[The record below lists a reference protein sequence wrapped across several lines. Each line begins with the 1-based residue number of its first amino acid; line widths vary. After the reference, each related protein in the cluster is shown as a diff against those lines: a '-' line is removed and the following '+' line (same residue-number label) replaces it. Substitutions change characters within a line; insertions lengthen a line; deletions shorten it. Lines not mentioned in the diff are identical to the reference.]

1 VAERPHRQ
9 RPPRQRSD
17 QSGYPTALARGFGGA
32 IFFSLPLLM
41 TMEMWRL
48 GFSIDHLRIAL
59 LLLLFFPILVGVSHF
74 TGFEETTG
82 WRQDVRDACA
92 AYLVGFVTSI
102 GILWL
107 TSILHFDLSPHEAIG
122 MAALETVPASLGAI
136 LAQGQFG
143 QTDDKDR
150 ERKPVTYG
158 GELFFMMVG
167 AIFFAFNVAPTE
179 EMILMAFKMN
189 AWHVV
194 GLAVFSL
201 LLMHAVVYAVEFTGQ
216 AQAPAGISWWMLFLR
231 WTVVGYAIALVVGA
245 YTLWT
250 FGRFD
255 AMGVAP
261 SVESIIVLGFPASFG
276 AAGARLI
283 L

>member
-1 VAERPHRQ
+1 MSERSERQ
-9 RPPRQRSD
+9 GPSKRRNRGSA
-17 QSGYPTALARGFGGA
+17 YPTALARGIGGA

-48 GFSIDHLRIAL
+48 GFYIDHFRIAVL
-59 LLLLFFPILVGVSHF
+59 LILFFPILVGVSHF
-74 TGFEETTG
+74 AGFEKTSG
-82 WRQDVRDACA
+82 WRQDVTDASA
-92 AYLVGFVTSI
+92 AYLVGFVTAI
-102 GILWL
+102 AILWL
-107 TSILHFDLSPHEAIG
+107 TSVLRFDMSTHEVIG
-122 MAALETVPASLGAI
+122 MASLQAVPASLGAI

-143 QTDDKDR
+143 QSERKDR
-150 ERKPVTYG
+150 QKIPNTYP

-179 EMILMAFKMN
+179 EMILIAYKMN

-194 GLAVFSL
+194 GLAAFSL

-216 AQAPAGISWWMLFLR
+216 AQAPPGISWWMLFLR
-231 WTVVGYAIALVVGA
+231 WSVVGYAIALLVGA

-255 AMGVAP
+255 SMGLP
-261 SVESIIVLGFPASFG
+261 PTVESIIVLGFPASLG

>member
-1 VAERPHRQ
+1 MSERPQ
-9 RPPRQRSD
+9 REGPSRRRTN
-17 QSGYPTALARGFGGA
+17 QSGYPTALARGIGGA

-48 GFSIDHLRIAL
+48 GFYIDHVRIAL
-59 LLLLFFPILVGVSHF
+59 LLLLFFPMLVGVSHF
-74 TGFEETTG
+74 AGFEETTG
-82 WRQDVRDACA
+82 WRQDVLDACA

-102 GILWL
+102 AILWL
-107 TSILHFDLSPHEAIG
+107 ASILRFDMSPHEVIG
-122 MAALETVPASLGAI
+122 MASLEAVPASLGAI

-143 QTDDKDR
+143 QSHKDK

-158 GELFFMMVG
+158 GELFFMLVG

-179 EMILMAFKMN
+179 EMILIAFKMN
-189 AWHVV
+189 AWHIV
-194 GLAVFSL
+194 GVALFSL

-216 AQAPAGISWWMLFLR
+216 AQAPAGISWWLLFLR
-231 WTVVGYAIALVVGA
+231 WTVVGYAIALLVGA

-255 AMGVAP
+255 SMGISPGVA
-261 SVESIIVLGFPASFG
+261 SIIVLGFPASFG

>member
-1 VAERPHRQ
+1 
-9 RPPRQRSD
+9 
-17 QSGYPTALARGFGGA
+17 
-32 IFFSLPLLM
+32 M

-48 GFSIDHLRIAL
+48 GFYVDHVRIAL
-59 LLLLFFPILVGVSHF
+59 LLFLFFPVLVALSHF
-74 TGFEETTG
+74 AGFEETTG
-82 WRQDVRDACA
+82 WRQDVLDACA

-102 GILWL
+102 AILWL
-107 TSILHFDLSPHEAIG
+107 ACILRFDMSPHEVIG
-122 MAALETVPASLGAI
+122 MASLEAVPASLGAI

-143 QTDDKDR
+143 QSGEDKK
-150 ERKPVTYG
+150 RKPRGYG

-189 AWHVV
+189 AWHIL
-194 GLAVFSL
+194 GLAAFSL

-231 WTVVGYAIALVVGA
+231 WTVVGYAIALLVGA

-250 FGRFD
+250 FGRLD
-255 AMGVAP
+255 SMAIPP